1 MIGTTAAHTSGH
13 PWPGGPRIRFE
24 RAEVRSVGHLSA
36 YNDFV
41 VRYLVRLA
49 DDREVFV
56 KFAEQP
62 EAEQRWLKGLARR
75 VNRELRARVLDG
87 SRGFPTRD
95 VPFLLTWFDVA

>member
-1 MIGTTAAHTSGH
+1 MVGTTAARTNGH
-13 PWPGGPRIRFE
+13 PWPGGPRLRFE
-24 RAEVRSVGHLSA
+24 RAEVRALGHLSA

-56 KFAEQP
+56 KLADQP
-62 EAEQRWLKGLARR
+62 EADRRWLQTRARR
-75 VNRELRARVLDG
+75 INRELRARVLDG

-95 VPFLLTWFDVA
+95 VPFILTWFDVA